1 MTGHACPEC
10 GGRRP
15 GCACARAERAAAEDF
30 DPLRIRPYVTLEAHD
45 VQDLPDVAGD
55 PPTARLA
62 AIRPDPAPGGT
73 GAAYGGHEGYGTAY
87 GTQATYAPGAGA
99 SYDAGV
105 PYDST
110 APYDSGVPYDSG
122 APAPYGYDG
131 GGPETAPL
139 LLDGTGGEAPG
150 RERTRRRRGALVAGV
165 AAAAVVGT
173 AALAAAVF
181 GGEEPE
187 DRAAVPE
194 VTTSASLNLAV
205 SEAPSPSSSSPT
217 PTRSPSA
224 TPSRRTSSPSPTASP
239 TASAE
244 PTATGSPTATGG
256 TGPTGG
262 ASTAATPTPGRTTAP
277 VAPVA
282 PTHTDAPE
290 GSTLRLGDTGPA
302 VLDLQSRLRFLWAYG
317 GKIDGVYS
325 KDVRAAVADFQNRFW
340 PMEDPR
346 GVYGP
351 YTRQRLEYESD
362 RRGYGD

>member
-45 VQDLPDVAGD
+45 VQDLPGGAGD

-73 GAAYGGHEGYGTAY
+73 GAAHGGHEGYGTAY

-224 TPSRRTSSPSPTASP
+224 TPSRRTASPSPTASP

-282 PTHTDAPE
+282 PTRTDAPP
-290 GSTLRLGDTGPA
+290 GAILQMGDRGA
-302 VLDLQSRLRFLWAYG
+302 KVRDLQRRLTDAYVYWG
-317 GKIDGVYS
+317 RIDGVYDE
-325 KDVRAAVADFQNRFW
+325 DVWEAVARYQSW
-340 PMEDPR
+340 MGIQGDPQ

-351 YTRQRLEYESD
+351 RTRDRLEGND
-362 RRGYGD
+362 QH